1 MSLFLIIETGLLVV
15 AASVRIDHVKGKTSA
30 SFIVRYIAEVPTNI
44 CACQEANEPKAH
56 CLTVFHYKINF
67 TCTVS
72 LFLKFGL
79 EDRYLSLLFFL
90 PPSSTTIVLLQL
102 LCPLFPTQ
110 VPIPRIPIRLHALH
124 RKVHKMTCKEKIILW
139 SHGECISHENCRGA
153 E

>member
-1 MSLFLIIETGLLVV
+1 MIETGLLVV

-30 SFIVRYIAEVPTNI
+30 SFIVRYIAEVPTSI
-44 CACQEANEPKAH
+44 CACQEANEPEAH
-56 CLTVFHYKINF
+56 CLTAFHYKINF

-72 LFLKFGL
+72 SSLKFGL
-79 EDRYLSLLFFL
+79 EDRYLSLSLSFSPSL
-90 PPSSTTIVLLQL
+90 PPSSTTIFLLQL

-124 RKVHKMTCKEKIILW
+124 RKVHKVTCKEKIIFW
-139 SHGECISHENCRGA
+139 SHGECVSHENCRGA

>member
-56 CLTVFHYKINF
+56 CLTAFHYKINF

-72 LFLKFGL
+72 LFLKFGI
-79 EDRYLSLLFFL
+79 EDRYLSLPL
-90 PPSSTTIVLLQL
+90 PPFLLYNHLLIAAALPSLSRPSANTTYTDTPARSAPKSSQSDMQREDNSLVA
-102 LCPLFPTQ
+102 
-110 VPIPRIPIRLHALH
+110 RR
-124 RKVHKMTCKEKIILW
+124 VHI
-139 SHGECISHENCRGA
+139 A
-153 E
+153 

>member
-1 MSLFLIIETGLLVV
+1 MIETGLLVV
-15 AASVRIDHVKGKTSA
+15 AASVRIDYVKGKTSA
-30 SFIVRYIAEVPTNI
+30 LFIVRYIAEVPTNI
-44 CACQEANEPKAH
+44 CACQEANKPKAH
-56 CLTVFHYKINF
+56 CLTAFHYKINF

-72 LFLKFGL
+72 LSLKFGL

-90 PPSSTTIVLLQL
+90 PPSSTTIFLLQL

-124 RKVHKMTCKEKIILW
+124 RKVHEVTCKEKIILW
-139 SHGECISHENCRGA
+139 SHGECISHKNGRGA

>member
-1 MSLFLIIETGLLVV
+1 MIETGLLVV

-44 CACQEANEPKAH
+44 CACQEANKPKAH
-56 CLTVFHYKINF
+56 CLTAFYYKINF

-72 LFLKFGL
+72 SSLKFSP
-79 EDRYLSLLFFL
+79 EDRYFSLSSLS
-90 PPSSTTIVLLQL
+90 PASTTIFLLQL
-102 LCPLFPTQ
+102 ICPLFPTQ

-124 RKVHKMTCKEKIILW
+124 RKVHKVTCKEKIIFW
-139 SHGECISHENCRGA
+139 SHGECVSHENGGGA

>member
-1 MSLFLIIETGLLVV
+1 MIETGLLVV

-44 CACQEANEPKAH
+44 CACQEAGKPKAY
-56 CLTVFHYKINF
+56 CLTAFYYKINF

-72 LFLKFGL
+72 LSLKFGL

-90 PPSSTTIVLLQL
+90 PPSSTTIFLLQL

-124 RKVHKMTCKEKIILW
+124 RKVHKVTCKEEIIFW
-139 SHGECISHENCRGA
+139 SHGECVSHENCRGA